1 MFRKARSVL
10 VAEFDEF
17 RDHDQSVMVRFW
29 GHAMVMDG
37 SAGQNWRRRRA
48 RRHWRDACARWHHTA
63 LGLTS
68 AVLAALLACGC
79 AGNGSGVA
87 TATLPSL
94 PELPKIELPKP
105 PPPVVGTPTEVY
117 ERIGRGAMSCWFG
130 KDGPLKG
137 GYIYDAVAEPA
148 SKGGRAE
155 ITIRERETGAPSP
168 RGVKAFSIAIEPSGE
183 DETSVLAENLKLPE
197 PVATSMKKS
206 VAAWSIGGQG
216 CDPDAFK
223 GAWSSA
229 PAAVAPP
236 TGRPAAKSKTTQH
249 NARVAKP

>member
-1 MFRKARSVL
+1 MAT
-10 VAEFDEF
+10 
-17 RDHDQSVMVRFW
+17 
-29 GHAMVMDG
+29 DG
-37 SAGQNWRRRRA
+37 TAGQNRGKLRPLRQRR
-48 RRHWRDACARWHHTA
+48 DVCAGRQHTA
-63 LGLTS
+63 SRLTS
-68 AVLAALLACGC
+68 AVLAGLLVCGC
-79 AGNGSGVA
+79 AGNAPGVA

-94 PELPKIELPKP
+94 PDLPKIELPKP

-137 GYIYDAVAEPA
+137 GYIYDAIAEPA

-155 ITIRERETGAPSP
+155 ITIRERDTGAPSP
-168 RGVKAFSIAIEPSGE
+168 RGVKAFRIGIEPAS
-183 DETSVLAENLKLPE
+183 DEETVVAAENIKLPE

-206 VAAWSIGGQG
+206 VAAWSIGDQG

-223 GAWSSA
+223 GTWTSA

-236 TGRPAAKSKTTQH
+236 PGPPAAKSKTTRH
-249 NARVAKP
+249 DARVAKP